1 MKKWQEQSLLWF
13 IIYLVVLGSVIL
25 LISSCTV
32 SGRGYGCPGPQ
43 QGWVGC
49 GGNR

>member
-1 MKKWQEQSLLWF
+1 MTKFQKNSLVWF
-13 IIYLVVLGSVIL
+13 VIYLVVLGSVIL
-25 LISSCTV
+25 FTSSCTV
-32 SGRGYGCPGPQ
+32 SRGLGCYGPQ